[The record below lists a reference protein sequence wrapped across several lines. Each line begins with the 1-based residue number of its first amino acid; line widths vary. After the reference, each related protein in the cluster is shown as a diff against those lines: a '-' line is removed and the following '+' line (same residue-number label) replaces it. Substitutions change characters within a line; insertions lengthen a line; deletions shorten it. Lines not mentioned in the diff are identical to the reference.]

1 VSREGLGLPAPQ
13 LRMLEPRRRE
23 RSRPRPPT
31 PTPTA
36 TATADPDPDP
46 DLVGALMSLPR
57 KRRQGSQATPP
68 SPRLVLAAFYGV
80 RFRRGGSNTTGFGGM
95 HDEPLDVVVSG
106 FRSKWVSLGV
116 TAEGT
121 TKRALRPAFAQLL
134 PMLFSASGPGVARQ
148 SMGKLLASSGRSCW
162 GARGE
167 RHSLPSTS
175 RGYRVGESGAE
186 RAQRV
191 EAERTLRVNRV
202 SPTRTGANAQGV
214 SRYANKELTL
224 SEL

>member
-1 VSREGLGLPAPQ
+1 
-13 LRMLEPRRRE
+13 
-23 RSRPRPPT
+23 
-31 PTPTA
+31 
-36 TATADPDPDP
+36 
-46 DLVGALMSLPR
+46 
-57 KRRQGSQATPP
+57 
-68 SPRLVLAAFYGV
+68 
-80 RFRRGGSNTTGFGGM
+80 
-95 HDEPLDVVVSG
+95 
-106 FRSKWVSLGV
+106 V